1 MEYQRNSTRR
11 IGGYN
16 NTRNNQIRI
25 TPEMSPFA
33 TTNSCG
39 CGCVCGNSRE
49 SRENSEN
56 SRMSGCGCGNSRES
70 RENSENSRM
79 SGCGCGNSRESRE
92 NGGNSRSNG
101 CGCGNSSSDMDND
114 CRNSC
119 LRGNSL
125 AMVYSPCQRF
135 ENIYDTTEGLC
146 RGTIFRDLDKP
157 FWGGR
162 R

>member
-39 CGCVCGNSRE
+39 CGCVCGNSHE

-56 SRMSGCGCGNSRES
+56 SRMSGCGCGI
-70 RENSENSRM
+70 
-79 SGCGCGNSRESRE
+79 SRESRE

>member
-39 CGCVCGNSRE
+39 CGCVCGNSH
-49 SRENSEN
+49 
-56 SRMSGCGCGNSRES
+56 ES

>member
-70 RENSENSRM
+70 REN
-79 SGCGCGNSRESRE
+79 
-92 NGGNSRSNG
+92 GGSSRSNG